1 MQWHAL
7 AKPLGDAVSIAVP
20 WLYTVSVL
28 VCQKADGEAASA
40 KLNTLTHAYY
50 VGILKAYTPT
60 IYHGQDLGRGD
71 RCGLRLKAR
80 VRKVRYLTPRRNSI
94 TQWPVGGF
102 ILIAVGRWRCAR
114 AMTNVP

>member
-1 MQWHAL
+1 M
-7 AKPLGDAVSIAVP
+7 
-20 WLYTVSVL
+20 L

-50 VGILKAYTPT
+50 VGILKAYVPA

-80 VRKVRYLTPRRNSI
+80 VRKVKYLTPRRNSI
-94 TQWPVGGF
+94 TLWAYVLGAFLPSLPGWCRDADPKIKLPPVWF
-102 ILIAVGRWRCAR
+102 AC
-114 AMTNVP
+114 

>member
-1 MQWHAL
+1 M
-7 AKPLGDAVSIAVP
+7 
-20 WLYTVSVL
+20 SVL

-50 VGILKAYTPT
+50 VGILKAYEPA

-94 TQWPVGGF
+94 TH
-102 ILIAVGRWRCAR
+102 
-114 AMTNVP
+114 

>member
-1 MQWHAL
+1 M
-7 AKPLGDAVSIAVP
+7 
-20 WLYTVSVL
+20 L

-50 VGILKAYTPT
+50 VGILKAYVPA

-80 VRKVRYLTPRRNSI
+80 VQAPAPVMVIQHMLIRR
-94 TQWPVGGF
+94 
-102 ILIAVGRWRCAR
+102 LAR
-114 AMTNVP
+114 TTLLKGNCFAYI